1 MKRAGFTLTEL
12 IVVVSITALLMAV
25 LLPVLTGSRQQA
37 RSVLCSSNIKQ
48 LLAGLIMY
56 ETENRT
62 LPHAFRYDFSSPPP
76 GGAPG
81 NHTIDRPGWWWFN
94 YTIDYRRRE
103 KDKVLWCP
111 ANKIKNIQLK
121 DYVLHG
127 NYGVNQSLCK
137 LAKPNIYFDDDDF
150 NGTPLRTSDIRQPAR
165 TLLLVDCGYSMINWW
180 HATDSPPLPL
190 GNKKIADTAYVPG
203 LRINS
208 ARKLWPG
215 QEDDAINGR
224 HPGKTVNVGFASGH
238 VERLDADDLLVEKTA
253 DSYKN
258 ISPLWSQNKTSIED

>member
-12 IVVVSITALLMAV
+12 IVVISITALLMAV

-37 RSVLCSSNIKQ
+37 KSILCSSNIKQ
-48 LLAGLIMY
+48 LLASLIMY

-76 GGAPG
+76 GGYAG
-81 NHTIDRPGWWWFN
+81 NKMFDSPGWWWFN

-111 ANKIKNIQLK
+111 ANKINNIQLK
-121 DYVLHG
+121 DYILHG
-127 NYGVNQSLCK
+127 NYGVNQSMCK
-137 LAKPNIYFDDDDF
+137 LPEGSSALDPNFT
-150 NGTPLRTSDIRQPAR
+150 GTPLRTSDIRQPAG
-165 TLLLVDCGYSMINWW
+165 TLLIVDCGYSMISWW

-208 ARKLWPG
+208 GRLLWPG
-215 QEDDAINGR
+215 QEDDAISGR
-224 HPGKTVNVGFASGH
+224 HPGKTVNIGFASGH
-238 VERLDADDLLVEKTA
+238 VERLDADDLLVQKTGET
-253 DSYKN
+253 YKN
-258 ISPLWSQNKTSIED
+258 ISPLWVPK